1 MSNVDYKGSV
11 TLISGLTQANNGSF
25 PMVDGD
31 AVQYKQEINEDG
43 TFKSVS
49 QKLSEFNRFYEYAT
63 SDDIDGILNG
73 LFGQWKRLSLTE
85 DTMLEN
91 TFEDQ
96 LKILSVNGNSYQ
108 PTSNNVVP
116 TPEKSIPIISKKT
129 NIKRISPNIFNLEK
143 ESDTSSIPDTGTY
156 RSIGQHQLKANTK
169 YIFSWSEATV
179 PAKATL
185 SFQVQDEKG
194 TVLVSPFTY
203 FNLQADEKK
212 EAGKEVEFTTNESGI
227 IKFAY
232 NCTVA
237 TSSTIETYQ
246 QYWYTKIL
254 KNITLKEDVEYE
266 PEQIELRSLK
276 ETENLF
282 DLGLLSRTELIEKT
296 SEAYRKINIP
306 LKLKPNTRYTFKFEN
321 STVPALTWVVLKII
335 KISEET
341 SDYAQIVNTKNTSN
355 EPLQID
361 SKAISFT
368 TDTSDGDVYFSY
380 YVQSYN
386 EDGVTLKPQTSELF
400 EELWFTKWM
409 NNIMLVEGGSAP
421 SSYMTPT
428 VRDYKIVNHQN
439 KTAKIIR
446 NINQFEI
453 PTDISWDYTLW
464 YPTIT
469 ANVIPTDIKGDFASR
484 DYSLLTHTTYR
495 YLTYSNNSGQYLG
508 FNECDTYWNFK
519 NSDDVNT
526 WLSKKKSEGNPFIFQ
541 YQLATPVE
549 ETIAYVETDTSEVG
563 YSWQDTTSPSP
574 DIPSEVRGVEEIDI
588 LKTGKNLFDINDE
601 DLYLLEQITH
611 SDNVINKNHMSI
623 KPSIKLKN
631 LIIGKEYTVS
641 YSTKLSIPI
650 NNQMLLC
657 CISTIKNEDYPN
669 GRVIYKTGAG
679 KTDYNVEI
687 KFTATQS
694 EMYLIFSVRTE
705 TITNLQLEQGD
716 TATAYEPYKPPQF
729 LSYQLATPLKGI
741 NNTKDIIDIES
752 NQRTDNLTTFVLD
765 DKTIKS
771 IILGTTKEKTQ
782 VFQLGISD
790 IFNNNDIWCD
800 KLKNDSNKDEELF
813 TCQSG
818 ELYIA
823 IYKGRLETVDVDG
836 FKKWLKDNPLT
847 FTGSATTP
855 TQEAL
860 PEDLPTE
867 LNKLKTNDGSTAIY
881 INGEVKPSLNIEYK
895 GT

>member
-25 PMVDGD
+25 PLVDGD

-129 NIKRISPNIFNLEK
+129 NIKRISPNIFDLEK
-143 ESDTSSIPDTGTY
+143 ESDTSKITDSGTY
-156 RSIGQHQLKANTK
+156 RSVGQHQLKPNTK
-169 YIFSWSEATV
+169 YVFSWSGATV

-185 SFQVQDEKG
+185 SFQIQDDKG

-203 FNLQADEKK
+203 FNLESTEKE
-212 EAGKEVEFTTNESGI
+212 EAGKEVEFTTNSSGI
-227 IKFAY
+227 VKFAY
-232 NCTVA
+232 NCTVG
-237 TSSTIETYQ
+237 TSNTKETYQ

-254 KNITLKEDVEYE
+254 RDITLKESV
-266 PEQIELRSLK
+266 PESELVELRSLK
-276 ETENLF
+276 ESINKF
-282 DLGLLSRTELIEKT
+282 DLGLLNQADLISQT
-296 SEAYRKINIP
+296 GSYRKIEIP
-306 LKLKPNTRYTFKFEN
+306 IKLKPQVRYKFYYEN
-321 STVPALTWVVLKII
+321 FMIPDLSWFVLN
-335 KISEET
+335 
-341 SDYAQIVNTKNTSN
+341 IVNSKGDIIFTVFNVDNSKNN
-355 EPLQID
+355 EEIEVTGRSIAFNAP
-361 SKAISFT
+361 
-368 TDTSDGDVYFSY
+368 SDGEVYFSY
-380 YVQSYN
+380 YVQLYN
-386 EDGVTLKPQTSELF
+386 SDGTGIPQSTEMF
-400 EELWFTKWM
+400 KENWFTKYVK
-409 NNIMLVEGGSAP
+409 NIMITEESLNQTTYVA
-421 SSYMTPT
+421 PT

-453 PTDISWDYTLW
+453 PTDISWDYTSW
-464 YPTIT
+464 YPMII

-526 WLSKKKSEGNPFIFQ
+526 WLSKKKSEGNPLIFL
-541 YQLATPVE
+541 YQLATPIE
-549 ETIAYVETDTSEVG
+549 EEIVYSETDTTEAGFSH
-563 YSWQDTTSPSP
+563 QDNTSPS
-574 DIPSEVRGVEEIDI
+574 INVPSQTKSVDKIDI
-588 LKTGKNLFDINDE
+588 TVAGKNLFDVE
-601 DLYLLEQITH
+601 
-611 SDNVINKNHMSI
+611 SAKNKENWVSSI
-623 KPSIKLKN
+623 KQIGYICFMMKVKKGSRYTFSYRDKLDLGLN
-631 LIIGKEYTVS
+631 FYAGIVNAEDILNTNTTDWIYHSTSS
-641 YSTKLSIPI
+641 YLI
-650 NNQMLLC
+650 NNC
-657 CISTIKNEDYPN
+657 ATFISKSDFIALMVNN
-669 GRVIYKTGAG
+669 GGFDLMFK
-679 KTDYNVEI
+679 
-687 KFTATQS
+687 
-694 EMYLIFSVRTE
+694 YLQNI
-705 TITNLQLEQGD
+705 QLEVGD
-716 TATAYEPYKPPQF
+716 IVTDYEPYKPPQF